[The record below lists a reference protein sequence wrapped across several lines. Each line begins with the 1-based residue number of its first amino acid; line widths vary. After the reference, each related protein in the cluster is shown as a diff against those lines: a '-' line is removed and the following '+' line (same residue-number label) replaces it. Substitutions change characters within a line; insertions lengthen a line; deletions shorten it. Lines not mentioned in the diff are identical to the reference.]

1 MNKMQ
6 ILFVLILDLVYAERP
21 ADIRQNKIS
30 NTCDFD
36 IIRIKRNQ
44 VTCLDFGQNKKY
56 CNHYALA
63 KEFVITKENG
73 LFKNTIVIKPEA
85 LYEEISNN
93 KHTMAKFYYS
103 FVCDY
108 YEKEPNLELNIVPTR
123 KYDKSTGEEFSE
135 LIAGLILLIIM
146 CLVIGLM
153 CPCFLD
159 NNNGFVSGL
168 ILGNAIGNTS
178 ERRVYCE

>member
-1 MNKMQ
+1 MNNIQMFF
-6 ILFVLILDLVYAERP
+6 ILILNLVYAERP

-36 IIRIKRNQ
+36 IIRIKRKD

-73 LFKNTIVIKPEA
+73 LFKNTIVIKPESM
-85 LYEEISNN
+85 YEEFSNN
-93 KHTMAKFYYS
+93 KFAMAKFYYS
-103 FVCDY
+103 FVCNY
-108 YEKEPNLELNIVPTR
+108 YEKEPNLELNIVPSL

-146 CLVIGLM
+146 CLIIGLM
-153 CPCFLD
+153 CPCLIE
-159 NNNGFVSGL
+159 NNNGFLTGL
-168 ILGNAIGNTS
+168 IIGNS
-178 ERRVYCE
+178 IGSNSGRRVYCE

>member
-1 MNKMQ
+1 MNKIQMFF
-6 ILFVLILDLVYAERP
+6 LLILNLVYAERP

-44 VTCLDFGQNKKY
+44 VTCIDFGQNKKY

-85 LYEEISNN
+85 MYEEFSNN

-103 FVCDY
+103 FVCDDY
-108 YEKEPNLELNIVPTR
+108 IMEPNLELNIVPTG
-123 KYDKSTGEEFSE
+123 KYDKSLGKELGES
-135 LIAGLILLIIM
+135 IVMIILLIFI

-153 CPCFLD
+153 CPCLVE

>member
-1 MNKMQ
+1 MNKIK
-6 ILFVLILDLVYAERP
+6 ILFVLILNLIYAERP
-21 ADIRQNKIS
+21 ADIRENKIS

-85 LYEEISNN
+85 MYEEFSNN

-123 KYDKSTGEEFSE
+123 KYDKSLGKELGES
-135 LIAGLILLIIM
+135 IVMIILLIFI
-146 CLVIGLM
+146 CLIIGLM
-153 CPCFLD
+153 CPCLRD

-168 ILGNAIGNTS
+168 VIGSAIGS
-178 ERRVYCE
+178 DSGRRVYCE

>member
-1 MNKMQ
+1 MNNIQM
-6 ILFVLILDLVYAERP
+6 FFLIIMNLVYAERP

-36 IIRIKRNQ
+36 ILRIKRKD

-73 LFKNTIVIKPEA
+73 LFKNTIIIKPEA
-85 LYEEISNN
+85 MYEEFSNN

-103 FVCDY
+103 FVCDDY
-108 YEKEPNLELNIVPTR
+108 IMEPNLELNIVPTS
-123 KYDKSTGEEFSE
+123 KYDKSLGEEFAE
-135 LIAGLILLIIM
+135 LIVALIFLIIM
-146 CLVIGLM
+146 CLIIGLM
-153 CPCFLD
+153 CPCLIE
-159 NNNGFVSGL
+159 NNNGFLSGL
-168 ILGNAIGNTS
+168 IIGNS
-178 ERRVYCE
+178 IGSNSGRRVYCE

>member
-1 MNKMQ
+1 MNKIQM
-6 ILFVLILDLVYAERP
+6 LFLLILGLVYAERP

-44 VTCLDFGQNKKY
+44 VTCLDFGQNKNY
-56 CNHYALA
+56 CHHYALP

-73 LFKNTIVIKPEA
+73 LFKNTIVIKPEGM
-85 LYEEISNN
+85 YEEFSNN

-103 FVCDY
+103 FVCDH
-108 YEKEPNLELNIVPTR
+108 YEKEPNLELNIVPSL
-123 KYDKSTGEEFSE
+123 KYDKSLGEEFAES
-135 LIAGLILLIIM
+135 IVCLILLIIM

-153 CPCFLD
+153 CPCLID

-168 ILGNAIGNTS
+168 VIGNAISNS
-178 ERRVYCE
+178 PNRRVYCE